1 MRKIK
6 NLILIVL
13 IVVVV
18 SCKKDSSSD
27 QGNFPFYF
35 TATINGSSVK
45 YQANDIDSRYGCGIS
60 QPEHSLW
67 PDDFDIYEGTVIL
80 DEQDQT
86 KNIIHVHIL
95 KYFNHEPTAAERVAM
110 IQTGSYPYGVS
121 DVSSSTINGAAID
134 YVDANGDAWDSQF
147 GSQSGSTFT
156 ITELT
161 NNPNGTSGKIFTA
174 TFSCKLY
181 DGNGGNIQLTNAT
194 IRGKIL
200 SP

>member
-13 IVVVV
+13 VLVIV
-18 SCKKDSSSD
+18 SCKKDSSSS
-27 QGNFPFYF
+27 QGSFPYYF
-35 TATINGSSVK
+35 MATINGSSVK
-45 YQANDIDSRYGCGIS
+45 YQANDLDSRYACGIS
-60 QPEHSLW
+60 QPESSLW
-67 PDDFDIYEGTVIL
+67 PSDFDIYEGTAIL

-95 KYFNHEPTAAERVAM
+95 KYFDHEPSADERVVM
-110 IQTGSYPYGVS
+110 IKTGSYPYGLS

-134 YVDANGDAWDSQF
+134 YLDANGNAWDSQF
-147 GSQSGSTFT
+147 GSQAGSTFT
-156 ITELT
+156 ITELI

-174 TFSCKLY
+174 TFNCKLY
-181 DGNGGNIQLTNAT
+181 DGNGGSIQLTNAT